1 MNKQKIVTELV
12 TSIDIQESTNP
23 FVRRHLTGLLKA
35 LVAAGIIAQV
45 GKLDH
50 LTIQMQVP
58 VVGGDAVEQEQ
69 AN

>member
-1 MNKQKIVTELV
+1 MNKQKTVTELV
-12 TSIDIQESTNP
+12 TSIDINETDNA

-35 LVAAGIIAQV
+35 LVDAGIIAQV

-58 VVGGDAVEQEQ
+58 VVGGDEAEKE
-69 AN
+69 AD